1 MTPAPNPRGD
11 QTTSGAVDTVVL
23 DLDGTLVD
31 SVYVHT
37 TCWRDAFRDV
47 GVEVSSHHLHRAIGM
62 GSDRLVAHVA
72 GDPVERALGDEIRAR
87 HAHHLDHRFHEIAA
101 TPGAAELL
109 DTLRS
114 RGLRLVLASSGVR
127 DQTDRLL
134 DLVEGAS
141 AVLESVVSGSDAQ
154 QSKPDGELVSRA
166 LASVDV
172 EPDRAV
178 LLGDTVWD
186 ARSAADVGVACIG
199 VRTGGI
205 TEAEL
210 REAGC
215 AEVYDTPAELAREV
229 ATSAILGDGP
239 AA

>member
-1 MTPAPNPRGD
+1 MTPASDHPEPS
-11 QTTSGAVDTVVL
+11 QIDTVVL

-47 GVEVSSHHLHRAIGM
+47 GVEVPSHHLHRAIGM
-62 GSDRLVAHVA
+62 GSDRLVPHVGGEA
-72 GDPVERALGDEIRAR
+72 VERALGDEIRAR
-87 HAHHLDHRFHEIAA
+87 HARHLDQRLHEIAA

-114 RGLRLVLASSGVR
+114 RGLRLVLASSGAR

-134 DLVEGAS
+134 GLVEGADVALE
-141 AVLESVVSGSDAQ
+141 AVVTGSEAA

-166 LASVDV
+166 LESVGAGA
-172 EPDRAV
+172 DRAV

-186 ARSAADVGVACIG
+186 ARSAADAGVSSIG
-199 VRTGGI
+199 ILTGGI
-205 TEAEL
+205 TELEL
-210 REAGC
+210 RGAGC
-215 AEVYDTPAELAREV
+215 AEVYDTPAELSRGLR
-229 ATSAILGDGP
+229 TSALLGDRLS
-239 AA
+239 A

>member
-1 MTPAPNPRGD
+1 MSSV
-11 QTTSGAVDTVVL
+11 TSPVDTVVL

-72 GDPVERALGDEIRAR
+72 GEPVERALGDEVRAR
-87 HAHHLDHRFHEIAA
+87 HARHFDHRFHEIAA

-127 DQTDRLL
+127 EQTDRLL
-134 DLVEGAS
+134 GLVEGADV
-141 AVLESVVSGSDAQ
+141 ALEAVVSGSDAE
-154 QSKPDGELVSRA
+154 QSKPDGELIDRA
-166 LASVDV
+166 LEAVRA
-172 EPDRAV
+172 EPGRSV

-186 ARSAADVGVACIG
+186 ARSAADAGVACIG
-199 VRTGGI
+199 ILTGGI
-205 TEAEL
+205 PEDEL
-210 REAGC
+210 RRAGC
-215 AEVYDTPAELAREV
+215 AEVYDTPAVLAREV
-229 ATSAILGDGP
+229 RSSALLGDGGG
-239 AA
+239 A

>member
-1 MTPAPNPRGD
+1 MTPPSP
-11 QTTSGAVDTVVL
+11 SPVDTVVL

-62 GSDRLVAHVA
+62 GSDRLVPHVA
-72 GDPVERALGDEIRAR
+72 GEAVERALGDEIRAR

-114 RGLRLVLASSGVR
+114 RGLRLVVASSGAR

-141 AVLESVVSGSDAQ
+141 AALETVITGSDAD
-154 QSKPDGELVSRA
+154 QSKPDGELVRRA
-166 LASVDV
+166 LDAVGA
-172 EPDRAV
+172 EPGRAV

-186 ARSAADVGVACIG
+186 ARSAADAGVACLGIL
-199 VRTGGI
+199 TGGI

-210 REAGC
+210 RGAGC
-215 AEVYDTPAELAREV
+215 IEVYDTPADLTGGLDR
-229 ATSAILGDGP
+229 SALLG
-239 AA
+239 

>member
-1 MTPAPNPRGD
+1 MSRSSS
-11 QTTSGAVDTVVL
+11 QVDTVVL

-72 GDPVERALGDEIRAR
+72 GDSVEKALGDQIRDR
-87 HAHHLDHRFHEIAA
+87 HALHFDHRFHEMAA

-114 RGLRLVLASSGVR
+114 NGLQLVLASSGER

-134 DLVEGAS
+134 GLVEGADAALK
-141 AVLESVVSGSDAQ
+141 AVVTGSDAEE
-154 QSKPDGELVSRA
+154 SKPDGELIARA
-166 LASVDV
+166 LEAVDAKA
-172 EPDRAV
+172 ERAV

-186 ARSAADVGVACIG
+186 ARSAADAGVAFIG
-199 VRTGGI
+199 ILTGGI

-210 REAGC
+210 RDAGC
-215 AEVYDTPAELAREV
+215 AEVYDTPAELARRLR
-229 ATSAILGDGP
+229 TSALLGDGP
-239 AA
+239 PA

>member
-1 MTPAPNPRGD
+1 MTRPTDHPA
-11 QTTSGAVDTVVL
+11 QVETVVL

-62 GSDRLVAHVA
+62 GSDRLVAHIA
-72 GDPVERALGDEIRAR
+72 GEAVERAVGDVIRAA
-87 HAHHLDHRFHEIAA
+87 HARHLDHRFHEIAA

-109 DTLRS
+109 DALRG
-114 RGLRLVLASSGVR
+114 RGLRLVLASSGAR
-127 DQTDRLL
+127 DQTERLL
-134 DLVEGAS
+134 GLVEGADVALQ
-141 AVLESVVSGSDAQ
+141 AVVTGSDAQ

-166 LASVDV
+166 LESLDA

-186 ARSAADVGVACIG
+186 ARSAHDAGVACIG
-199 VRTGGI
+199 VLTGGI
-205 TEAEL
+205 TEDEL
-210 REAGC
+210 RGAGC
-215 AEVYDTPAELAREV
+215 AEVYDTPAELSHALR
-229 ATSAILGDGP
+229 TSTLLGDRKS
-239 AA
+239 A